1 MKALKWILLAALV
14 VVVASGATGV
24 YAYNMGRQEGMRAG
38 LAMRTE
44 FIQSRAAGGTS
55 AAGGTTNA
63 AGGTTNAAGAGPV
76 GGVGVS
82 QGAVVTGRGQAGN
95 LTAGQV
101 KSVSGNELEI
111 TTSSGVVKVRLTDK
125 TQIEKMVAGAPA
137 DIKPGERVVAQG
149 TRDANGVLE
158 ATTVQLGAGR
168 FVGPMGPASQGQSGQ

>member
-55 AAGGTTNA
+55 T